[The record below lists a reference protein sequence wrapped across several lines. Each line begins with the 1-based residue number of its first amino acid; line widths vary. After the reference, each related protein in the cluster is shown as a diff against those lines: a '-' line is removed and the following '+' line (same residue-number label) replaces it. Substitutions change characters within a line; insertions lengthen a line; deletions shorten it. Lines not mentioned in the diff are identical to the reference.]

1 LSNVDDFATSTA
13 DSDRKKNHYYFDRH
27 TPEYRLQFDKITGE
41 MQSKCPVAWSETYNG
56 HWVAADSRHVFELAR
71 CPAVSN
77 HHDLTGET
85 PYQGITI
92 PKAQRATVV
101 RGGILEM
108 DEPEHSTYRGALNP
122 YLSPAAIKRW
132 QPFVD
137 EIVRAALDEKIE
149 SGRIDFVDD
158 LANIVPAVL
167 TLAMMG
173 IELNKWMIYSEPAH
187 LSVSTPEHSPDAER
201 VAQMNRQMGIDLLTN
216 MVEIKED
223 PRPGLV
229 NALLRLRID
238 GEPAPDLEIMGNLG
252 LIIGGGF
259 DTTTALTAHALEW
272 LSDNPDKREL
282 LSRERDTLLNP
293 ATEEFLRYFTPAPG
307 DGRTF
312 SEDVEVEGQKFN
324 EGERLW
330 ISWAMANRDPSVFD
344 EPNEIVLD
352 RKGNRHFSFGIGVHR
367 CVGSNVAR
375 TVFKS
380 MLTAVLD
387 RMPDYVCD
395 PEGTEHYETIGVIQ
409 GMKHLPATFTPS
421 KPSGPGLD
429 ETLEKLQRICDEQEL
444 ARPITERK
452 EAAVLTF
459 LPTAQAGGFQPAL
472 GGLEQ

>member
-1 LSNVDDFATSTA
+1 MESDEPLARRADESVATDD
-13 DSDRKKNHYYFDRH
+13 DRKKNRYHFDRH
-27 TPEYRLQFDKITGE
+27 TPEYRLQFEKITEE
-41 MQSKCPVAWSETYNG
+41 MQSRCPIAWTDTYNG
-56 HWVAADSRHVFELAR
+56 HWVAADSKHVFELAR

-108 DEPEHSTYRGALNP
+108 DEPEHSIYRGVLNP
-122 YLSPAAIKRW
+122 YLSPAAVKRW
-132 QPFVD
+132 KPFVD

-173 IELNKWMIYSEPAH
+173 IELKKWPVYSEPAH
-187 LSVSTPEHSPDAER
+187 LSVSTPEHSPDAAR
-201 VAQMNRQMGIDLLTN
+201 VAEMNRQMGIDMINT
-216 MVEIKED
+216 MMEVRES

-229 NALLRLRID
+229 NALLQLRID
-238 GEPAPDLEIMGNLG
+238 GEPAPDLEILGNLG

-259 DTTTALTAHALEW
+259 DTTTALTAHSLEW
-272 LSDNPDKREL
+272 LSDHPDQREL
-282 LSRERDTLLNP
+282 LSRERATLLDA

-312 SEDVEVEGQKFN
+312 SDDVVVEGIRFK

-330 ISWAMANRDPSVFD
+330 ISWAMANRDPSVF
-344 EPNEIVLD
+344 EKPNEVVLD

-380 MLTAVLD
+380 MVTAVLD

-421 KPSGPGLD
+421 KPLGPGLD
-429 ETLEKLQRICDEQEL
+429 QTLEKLQRICDEQEL

-452 EAAVLTF
+452 EAAVID
-459 LPTAQAGGFQPAL
+459 
-472 GGLEQ
+472 